1 METVLIENIYKKII
15 ELSDERIILLKN
27 KEVIDW
33 IFGDLSFL
41 PKIDGKSKTKSFNEL
56 KKLEDIWGQTILKQK
71 RPDLKLDGQWTNKF
85 GEHLCEE
92 LFILQNNPIIKPIKK
107 LNYQPDFETETNII
121 EVKAQTYYTSGTAGE
136 KILGVPFKY
145 AQIPTLY
152 SKPLKILCIGN
163 AEKISRENYGNL
175 PGEKC
180 CPEKKLF
187 IDFFKSQQIE
197 YIAATDILRNLFPI
211 KSKIKLPILIK
222 KSSIEPPIEPLI
234 EPLIETSIEP

>member
-1 METVLIENIYKKII
+1 MDFTLIDQIHNKIL
-15 ELSDERIILLKN
+15 ELSNEKIILLKN
-27 KEVIDW
+27 KEVIQW

-41 PKIDGKSKTKSFNEL
+41 PIIETKSKTKSFNDL
-56 KKLEDIWGQTILKQK
+56 KKLEDIWGQTILKQR

-92 LFILQNNPIIKPIKK
+92 LYLLYNIPINKPPKK
-107 LNYQPDFETETNII
+107 LNYQPDFETPSEII

-145 AQIPTLY
+145 AEIPTLY

-175 PGEKC
+175 PGTKC
-180 CPEKKLF
+180 CPEKKIF

-197 YIAATDILRNLFPI
+197 YIPATDIL
-211 KSKIKLPILIK
+211 KKLIIN
-222 KSSIEPPIEPLI
+222 
-234 EPLIETSIEP
+234 